1 VAGLSDERHQG
12 RGVFVSGGT
21 TGMGFA
27 AAKRFVEEG
36 ARVFV
41 VGRTREKLERALA
54 EMGERAS
61 GRVADVAVEEDVEAA
76 LDEALAFLGRL
87 DVVFVNA
94 GVDGQNRGCLEID
107 ADFFRYVLGVNC
119 VGSFL
124 VARGAARRMPE
135 GGAIIFNASIS
146 GLAAEEGFA
155 DYSASKGG
163 QVLLARTMAKEL
175 GRRGFWV
182 PIVCPGYV
190 RTPQVEKYLD
200 DPEIAADI
208 VSHIPLGRVGTAG
221 EIARLVSFLA
231 EPEAA
236 YLNGAIVNVD
246 GGRMA

>member
-1 VAGLSDERHQG
+1 MGL
-12 RGVFVSGGT
+12 
-21 TGMGFA
+21 A
-27 AAKRFVEEG
+27 AAKRFADEG

-41 VGRTREKLERALA
+41 VGRSEEKLRAALVA
-54 EMGERAS
+54 LPGGTAA
-61 GRVADVAVEEDVEAA
+61 GRPCDVSVEADVEAA

-87 DVVFVNA
+87 DVAFVNA
-94 GVDGQNRGCLEID
+94 GIDGQNRGCLEID
-107 ADFFRYVLGVNC
+107 AGFFRHVLEVNC
-119 VGSFL
+119 LGSFL
-124 VARGAARRMPE
+124 VARAAARRMPS

-200 DPEIAADI
+200 DPEIAAEI
-208 VSHIPLGRVGTAG
+208 VRHIPVGRVGTAE
-221 EIARLVSFLA
+221 EIAGLVSFLA
-231 EPEAA
+231 RPEAA

-246 GGRMA
+246 GGRLA

>member
-1 VAGLSDERHQG
+1 MPRHDG

-27 AAKRFVEEG
+27 AARRFVEEG

-41 VGRTREKLERALA
+41 VGRDAAKLERALA
-54 EMGERAS
+54 ELGPAAS
-61 GRVADVAVEEDVEAA
+61 GCPCDVSVEPQVVEAM
-76 LDEALAFLGRL
+76 EQALASLGRL
-87 DVVFVNA
+87 DAVFVNA
-94 GVDGQNRGCLEID
+94 GIDGQNRGCLDID
-107 ADFFRYVLGVNC
+107 VEFFRHVMDVNC

-124 VARGAARRMPE
+124 VAREAARRMPG

-155 DYSASKGG
+155 DYSAAKGG

-208 VSHIPLGRVGTAG
+208 VRHIPLGRVGTAD
-221 EIARLVSFLA
+221 EIAGLVSFLA
-231 EPEAA
+231 DPEAA
-236 YLNGAIVNVD
+236 YLNGAVINVD

>member
-1 VAGLSDERHQG
+1 VTAGSGTRHEG

-27 AAKRFVEEG
+27 AAKQFVEEG
-36 ARVFV
+36 ARVFI
-41 VGRTREKLERALA
+41 VGRTPAKLEAALA
-54 EMGERAS
+54 ELGGAAA
-61 GRVADVAVEEDVEAA
+61 GQPADVSVESEVEAA
-76 LDEALAFLGRL
+76 LDEALGFLSRL

-94 GVDGQNRGCLEID
+94 GVDGQNRGCLDID
-107 ADFFRYVLGVNC
+107 VDFFRAVMDVNC

-124 VARGAARRMPE
+124 VARGAARRMPN

-155 DYSASKGG
+155 DYSAAKGG

-190 RTPQVEKYLD
+190 RTPQVDKYLD
-200 DPEIAADI
+200 DPEIASEI
-208 VSHIPLGRVGTAG
+208 VSHIPIGRVGTAD
-221 EIARLVSFLA
+221 EVARLVSFLA

-236 YLNGAIVNVD
+236 YLNGAIINID